1 MIFFK
6 IKNENEYSEFNVE
19 EKCLGRY
26 ELSLLFFPQEEFAG
40 RE

>member
-1 MIFFK
+1 MVFFK
-6 IKNENEYSEFNVE
+6 IKNENEYSEFNLE

-26 ELSLLFFPQEEFAG
+26 ELSLFFPREKFAG